1 MAPFFC
7 STWALS
13 FFWYGRLR
21 VKVMPSRWHQAYRS
35 WLMNSE
41 P

>member
-13 FFWYGRLR
+13 FFFQARLR
-21 VKVMPSRWHQAYRS
+21 VKVMPSRRQWQHVELGTR
-35 WLMNSE
+35 
-41 P
+41 